1 MRCQDKSQPLTA
13 ERAREL
19 LAYDPATG
27 IITWKNCRGRVKAGL
42 ATGGYGID
50 GYLATKV
57 DYKKYRNHQLAWLIY
72 YGEWPKDQVDHI
84 DGDRS
89 NNIIHNLRDTS
100 GLHNTQN
107 QRRPQKGNKTG
118 FLGVHSSR
126 GKYKAAI
133 RVGGKDIFLGRHDT
147 PEEAHAAYIKAKRE
161 LHEGN
166 TL

>member
-1 MRCQDKSQPLTA
+1 MKFQDKFQSVTA

-19 LAYDPATG
+19 LAYDPETG
-27 IITWKNCRGRVKAGL
+27 ILTWRTRRGRVPAGL
-42 ATGGYGID
+42 ATGCYDRD
-50 GYLATKV
+50 GYLDTKV
-57 DYKKYRNHQLAWLIY
+57 DYKKYRNHRLAWLIY
-72 YGEWPKDQVDHI
+72 YGEWPRHQVDHI

-89 NNIIHNLRDTS
+89 NNRILNLRDIS
-100 GLHNTQN
+100 GLHNKQN
-107 QRRPQKGNKTG
+107 QTKAHSDSEIGYI
-118 FLGVHSSR
+118 GVHRSR

-133 RVGGKDIFLGRHDT
+133 RVDGKDVFLGRHDT